1 MSSRYAAGA
10 ALLAALGGTALG
22 WRVWTG
28 ASPVPE
34 PRVPATLAGTS
45 SQQTPPLGPTLP
57 APVVPAAPPIAAPD
71 CPDCGDLPADP
82 RLAEVARRS
91 DFYQGYADRLRTETA
106 SELVRQWPEVVARD
120 DPDELPAFLGVLA
133 QALRESDDA
142 AIYQELAGILHDPL
156 ASASAKSAVLT
167 LLGRT
172 ATPQATQVLTDY
184 LASGSAKDG
193 VEATLRESLREA
205 AVTLVDGHWNW
216 EVSPVLETAWRGRDP
231 DLAEADRAVL
241 AQGIATLSTADGA
254 RALLE
259 TLNAAAAAGDRDRA
273 IALAAL
279 GSLERNEAVPALEE
293 ALAGSPLDPAVAAA
307 VMGALVNIGSAD
319 AYVGLIGYLSRVQA
333 LDVGQLETLRAEM
346 LQRGLS
352 DEAAKVV
359 REAVDH
365 QAFADAAAKG
375 LLADLLASE

>member
-1 MSSRYAAGA
+1 MTSRYAVLGA
-10 ALLAALGGTALG
+10 LAVLGGVALG
-22 WRVWTG
+22 WRVWT
-28 ASPVPE
+28 ASPPVPE
-34 PRVPATLAGTS
+34 PA
-45 SQQTPPLGPTLP
+45 
-57 APVVPAAPPIAAPD
+57 VPAAGGQTNQTPSPSPISSAPVAAPVQPAPAPD

-91 DFYQGYADRLRTETA
+91 DFYQGYAERLRTETA
-106 SELVRQWPEVVARD
+106 SELVRQWPDVVARD

-142 AIYQELAGILHDPL
+142 ALYLELAGILHDPQ
-156 ASASAKSAVLT
+156 ASASAKSAVLI

-193 VEATLRESLREA
+193 VEGTLRESLREA
-205 AVTLVDGHWNW
+205 AATLVDGHWNW
-216 EVSPVLETAWRGRDP
+216 DISPVLETARRGRDP

-259 TLNAAAAAGDRDRA
+259 TLNAAAAAGHRDRA

-293 ALAGSPLDPAVAAA
+293 ALAGSPSDPGVTAAA
-307 VMGALVNIGSAD
+307 MGALVNIGSAD
-319 AYVGLIGYLSRVQA
+319 AYLGLIGYLSRVQA

>member
-1 MSSRYAAGA
+1 MTSRYAVVA
-10 ALLAALGGTALG
+10 ALAALGGAALG
-22 WRVWTG
+22 WRVWTE
-28 ASPVPE
+28 SPPAPE
-34 PRVPATLAGTS
+34 PRGLAITAKIPTNRVQPPGGTS
-45 SQQTPPLGPTLP
+45 P
-57 APVVPAAPPIAAPD
+57 APMGSPGQPTPAPD

-82 RLAEVARRS
+82 RLAEVARRR
-91 DFYQGYADRLRTETA
+91 DFYQGYVDRLRMETA

-120 DPDELPAFLGVLA
+120 GPDELPAFLGVLA
-133 QALRESDDA
+133 QALRESDDPTL
-142 AIYQELAGILHDPL
+142 YLELAGILHDPR
-156 ASASAKSAVLT
+156 ASASAKSAVLI

-193 VEATLRESLREA
+193 VEATLRESLRETA
-205 AVTLVDGHWNW
+205 ATLVDGHWNW
-216 EVSPVLETAWRGRDP
+216 AVSPVLETAWRGRDP

-241 AQGIATLSTADGA
+241 AQGIATLSTTDGA
-254 RALLE
+254 RVLLE
-259 TLNAAAAAGDRDRA
+259 TLNATAAAGDRDHA

-279 GSLERNEAVPALEE
+279 AALERNEAVPALEE
-293 ALAGSPLDPAVAAA
+293 ALAGQPPDPAVAAA

-319 AYVGLIGYLSRVQA
+319 AYLGLISYLSRVQA
-333 LDVGQLETLRAEM
+333 LDAGQRETLRTEM
-346 LQRGLS
+346 LQHGLS